1 MAEKV
6 KKPDMAI
13 GGFDLSKPVLDG
25 IKTGK
30 IVAAVDQ
37 QPYSQGFYAVMQ
49 LVLQSTYSLYPS
61 DMGTGGRGLVDSS
74 NINAV
79 SALVPEYR

>member
-1 MAEKV
+1 
-6 KKPDMAI
+6 
-13 GGFDLSKPVLDG
+13 
-25 IKTGK
+25 
-30 IVAAVDQ
+30 
-37 QPYSQGFYAVMQ
+37 MQ

-74 NINAV
+74 NINQV